1 MKNKKVTVT
10 IAQLNSGN
18 VIEIDP
24 KMVWVPLSADGT
36 ELDPVTLYPIDIQI
50 INDTGA
56 ILLTN
61 FILNEDDYADYQR
74 VVDDGALALDDY
86 YAFKRTPNNT
96 VLQSDHTNFPRC
108 YRFLIKGSGTAT
120 KDATIEFIN
129 YR

>member
-50 INDTGA
+50 IND
-56 ILLTN
+56 
-61 FILNEDDYADYQR
+61 
-74 VVDDGALALDDY
+74 
-86 YAFKRTPNNT
+86 
-96 VLQSDHTNFPRC
+96 
-108 YRFLIKGSGTAT
+108 
-120 KDATIEFIN
+120 
-129 YR
+129 